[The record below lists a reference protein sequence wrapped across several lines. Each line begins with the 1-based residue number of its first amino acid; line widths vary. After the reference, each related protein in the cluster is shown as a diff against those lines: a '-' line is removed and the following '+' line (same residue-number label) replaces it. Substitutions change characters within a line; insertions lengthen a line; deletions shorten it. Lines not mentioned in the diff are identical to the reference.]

1 MCLFAAVA
9 GASFSILY
17 GVHFQETT
25 YRTSHDF
32 KRLSWIHILTS
43 VGNFLLLIVVAWWGF
58 FGLCLRLIIISQLRI
73 LFGWLWQPFRIRPKW
88 NWPDLRHLFKVGL
101 PIFAAGQILVLWE
114 LLDSTLVWKFLG
126 TKELG
131 YYALTRYVWMMLA
144 ILPMA
149 LAQTA
154 YPRMSQCY
162 GETHD
167 LKRTFRIAIKPSC
180 FVLSIMIPI
189 AVFSWIYLPALVNLT
204 LPKYAPGIE
213 AARWALVIVTLLSF
227 QPMNNLFYVAKRQDL
242 HITALLIGLGTYA
255 LVLYLLTRQ
264 GINLV
269 AFPQAMSIGRGAYYI
284 VCFVMAFRIL
294 KKV

>member
-1 MCLFAAVA
+1 
-9 GASFSILY
+9 
-17 GVHFQETT
+17 
-25 YRTSHDF
+25 
-32 KRLSWIHILTS
+32 
-43 VGNFLLLIVVAWWGF
+43 
-58 FGLCLRLIIISQLRI
+58 
-73 LFGWLWQPFRIRPKW
+73 
-88 NWPDLRHLFKVGL
+88 
-101 PIFAAGQILVLWE
+101 
-114 LLDSTLVWKFLG
+114 
-126 TKELG
+126 
-131 YYALTRYVWMMLA
+131 
-144 ILPMA
+144 
-149 LAQTA
+149 
-154 YPRMSQCY
+154 MSQYY

-167 LKRTFRIAIKPSC
+167 LKGTFRIAIKPSC

-189 AVFSWIYLPALVNLT
+189 AVFSWIFLPALVNLT